1 MKCKTEAKTRALVF
15 YLRKNTS
22 MSAREI
28 CGEAGIS
35 RSTLY
40 RLLKLPAKVK
50 QASKMGRPRKISVHK
65 DRIIRR
71 SIGKLRTTEGSFST
85 KTLMQEAVLV
95 EPGVSK
101 GTITRCL
108 HTSSFKLEEKAD
120 WATDLNSDRF
130 KFARKMKRNFKDSI
144 WTEEISFYLDGV
156 SFVHKFNPCE
166 QARAPKGHV
175 WRKSCEGLD
184 PSCTAKGSHV
194 GTGGRLVKIFVAISY
209 GQGVICCKQYE
220 QLNGEFFKA
229 FISAK
234 CDAMFRKGKK
244 ASGLFV
250 QDADP
255 SQNWSKAK
263 AAMKAVGANILPIPP
278 RSPDLNPIENIFH
291 LVKRK
296 VNSDEL
302 DLQIMRENMNDFA
315 ETVKNTFLQ
324 MDKGIIVNIISSMPK
339 RLDLI
344 LQNHGRCTKY

>member
-1 MKCKTEAKTRALVF
+1 MKCKTDAKTRALVF

-22 MSAREI
+22 MSARDI

-50 QASKMGRPRKISVHK
+50 ESAKMGRPRKISVREE
-65 DRIIRR
+65 RIIRR

-85 KTLMQEAVLV
+85 KTLMQEAGLV

-108 HTSSFKLEEKAD
+108 HRMGYKFLQARRKGRL
-120 WATDLNSDRF
+120 SDRDRSDRL

-144 WTEEISFYLDGV
+144 CTEDISFYLDGV

-166 QARAPKGHV
+166 QARAPKGRV

-194 GTGGRLVKIFVAISY
+194 GTGGRLVKLFVAISY

-220 QLNGEFFKA
+220 QLNGEFFKE
-229 FISAK
+229 FVGSLGV
-234 CDAMFRKGKK
+234 MFV
-244 ASGLFV
+244 AWFNYIYTSTL
-250 QDADP
+250 
-255 SQNWSKAK
+255 
-263 AAMKAVGANILPIPP
+263 
-278 RSPDLNPIENIFH
+278 
-291 LVKRK
+291 
-296 VNSDEL
+296 
-302 DLQIMRENMNDFA
+302 
-315 ETVKNTFLQ
+315 
-324 MDKGIIVNIISSMPK
+324 
-339 RLDLI
+339 
-344 LQNHGRCTKY
+344 